1 METPIDLVE
10 KVGGLILSTEYRN
23 KVSPDFQYDLADSIA
38 KLMAAE
44 RERVVKY
51 IARHASIQ
59 DELAGQVVDEDGEKW
74 HLEMRDQLSRLAQ
87 EIRGG
92 LR

>member
-1 METPIDLVE
+1 MVTPIDLAE

-23 KVSPDFQYDLADSIA
+23 KVATDFQYELADSIA

-51 IARHASIQ
+51 IARHAGIH

-74 HLEMRDQLSRLAQ
+74 HLEMRDQFNRLSQ
-87 EIRGG
+87 EISGG
-92 LR
+92 LK